1 MSLITWRA
9 TDTDGQPTGPPF
21 YLEFDATVLEEFT
34 RAADVTLY
42 PVETGAVLSDHYQVQ
57 PRAIVLTGVV
67 SNAPL
72 PPPPKLEGK
81 QNAATTGV
89 GGVGPMRLD
98 IPVMQ
103 EVTGP
108 VGVPRPIVLGLPS
121 RRLIRGNV
129 ERAKSVVPQFAEV
142 FQFFEDVTRMTD
154 VFQVIDGL
162 MQNRVLVD
170 VLMYDTLEFTNMMIT
185 NHRAPRT
192 AGAGGML
199 EFTINL
205 IQITSADS
213 KETVTSGEVRADV
226 KYKRLKDSGKKDG
239 AAVESGTA
247 AGARVR
253 NSVMYNDIDTSLL
266 QPSMLP

>member
-9 TDTDGQPTGPPF
+9 RDADGQPTGPTS
-21 YLEFDATVLEEFT
+21 YMEFDATTLEEFT

-42 PVETGAVLSDHYQVQ
+42 PIETGALLSDHYQVQ

-72 PPPPKLEGK
+72 PPPAKLEGK
-81 QNAATTGV
+81 RNAAPTAI

-103 EVTGP
+103 KVTGP

-129 ERAKSVVPQFAEV
+129 ERARSAIPQFASV
-142 FQFFEDVTRMTD
+142 LQFFDDVHRMTD
-154 VFQVIDGL
+154 VFEVIDGL
-162 MQNRVLVD
+162 MQERVPVN

-185 NHRAPRT
+185 NHRAPRK
-192 AGAGGML
+192 AGSGGSL

-205 IQITSADS
+205 IQISSADS
-213 KETVTSGEVRADV
+213 QETVTSGEVRSDV
-226 KYKRLKDSGKKDG
+226 KHKRVKDGGKKDG
-239 AAVESGTA
+239 KAPTGTDAARWS
-247 AGARVR
+247 
-253 NSVMYNDIDTSLL
+253 NSNWYRS
-266 QPSMLP
+266 P